1 MSSTSTAQSSQGST
15 ATQQQLEQRLAVVGP
30 KDTTRGFLFGSAL
43 ELVRTEANAEALKRC
58 VDAAGNG
65 NFTAFFSYP
74 VSTFLKLTY
83 AAARELSDKHGG
95 FDGAMQHLGM
105 RVAPR
110 FLESTT
116 GKMLLSLVGKE
127 PRRLIESMPSAY
139 KTAWDHGTCSLTWTG
154 ARSGRIDYVNAI
166 PGAYFAGSV
175 MQILNA
181 AQLKGPRASV
191 RQNSLTEF
199 SVDFSWE

>member
-1 MSSTSTAQSSQGST
+1 MSNTPTAQSSQGSST
-15 ATQQQLEQRLAVVGP
+15 VQHELEQRLGAVGA
-30 KDTTRGFLFGSAL
+30 KDTTRGFLFGAAL
-43 ELVRTEANAEALKRC
+43 DLVRTEVGPDALKRC
-58 VDAAGNG
+58 VEAAGSG

-83 AAARELSDKHGG
+83 AAARELSPKHGG
-95 FDGAMQHLGM
+95 FDGAMQHLGL

-127 PRRLIESMPSAY
+127 PKRLIDSMPSAY
-139 KTAWDHGTCSLTWTG
+139 KTAWDHGTCSLTWSG
-154 ARSGRIDYVNAI
+154 PKSGRIDYVNAV
-166 PGAYFAGSV
+166 PGAYFAGSL

-181 AQLKGPRASV
+181 AQLKGSRATV
-191 RQNSLTEF
+191 RQKSLTEF
-199 SVDFSWE
+199 SVEFSWE

>member
-1 MSSTSTAQSSQGST
+1 MSTAQSSQGSA
-15 ATQQQLEQRLAVVGP
+15 ATQQQLEQRLALVGP

-43 ELVRTEANAEALKRC
+43 ELVRTEGNAESLKRC
-58 VDAAGNG
+58 VDAAGSG

-127 PRRLIESMPSAY
+127 PKRLIESMPSAY
-139 KTAWDHGTCSLTWTG
+139 KTAWDHGSCTLTWTG
-154 ARSGRIDYVNAI
+154 PKSGRVDYVNAV
-166 PGAYFAGSV
+166 PGAYFAGSL

-181 AQLKGPRASV
+181 AQLKGARATV
-191 RQNSLTEF
+191 RQSTLTDF
-199 SVDFSWE
+199 SVEFSWE

>member
-1 MSSTSTAQSSQGST
+1 MQRE
-15 ATQQQLEQRLAVVGP
+15 LEQRLGAVGP

-43 ELVRTEANAEALKRC
+43 DLVRTEVGPDAFKRC
-58 VDAAGNG
+58 VDAAGGG

-83 AAARELSDKHGG
+83 ASAQELSTKHGS
-95 FDGAMQHLGM
+95 FDAAMQHLGF

-127 PRRLIESMPSAY
+127 PKRLIDSMPSAY
-139 KTAWDHGTCSLTWTG
+139 KTAWDHGSCALTWSG
-154 ARSGRIDYVNAI
+154 PKSGRIDYVNAV
-166 PGAYFAGSV
+166 PAPYFAGSV
-175 MQILNA
+175 LQILNA
-181 AQLKGPRASV
+181 AQLKGIRATPK
-191 RQNSLTEF
+191 QTSLTEF

>member
-1 MSSTSTAQSSQGST
+1 MSSTPTAQSSQGF
-15 ATQQQLEQRLAVVGP
+15 AAMQRELEQRLGAVAA
-30 KDTTRGFLFGSAL
+30 KDTTRGFLFGSAMD
-43 ELVRTEANAEALKRC
+43 LVRTEVGPDALKRC
-58 VDAAGNG
+58 VDAAGSG

-74 VSTFLKLTY
+74 VSTFLKMTY

-95 FDGAMQHLGM
+95 FDAAMQHLGF

-127 PRRLIESMPSAY
+127 PKRLIDSMPSAY
-139 KTAWDHGTCSLTWTG
+139 KTAWDHGACSLTWSG
-154 ARSGRIDYVNAI
+154 PKSGRIDYVNAI
-166 PGAYFAGSV
+166 PAPYFAGSV
-175 MQILNA
+175 LQILNA
-181 AQLKGPRASV
+181 AQLKGIRATPK
-191 RQNSLTEF
+191 QTSLTEF

>member
-1 MSSTSTAQSSQGST
+1 MNGTPTAQSPQGE
-15 ATQQQLEQRLAVVGP
+15 AVQRELEQRLAVLGP

-43 ELVRTEANAEALKRC
+43 DLVRSEGNAEALKRC
-58 VDAAGNG
+58 VETAGSG

-83 AAARELSDKHGG
+83 AAARELSGKHGG
-95 FDGAMQHLGM
+95 FDGAMQHLGF

-127 PRRLIESMPSAY
+127 PKRLIDSMPSAY
-139 KTAWDHGTCSLTWTG
+139 KTAWDHGSCTLTWSG
-154 ARSGRIDYVNAI
+154 PKSGRIDYVNAV
-166 PGAYFAGSV
+166 PAAYFAGSM
-175 MQILNA
+175 MQILAA
-181 AQLKGPRASV
+181 AQLKGAQATA
-191 RQNSLTEF
+191 RQTSLTEF
-199 SVDFSWE
+199 SVEFSWD

>member
-1 MSSTSTAQSSQGST
+1 MSMAQSSQGSA
-15 ATQQQLEQRLAVVGP
+15 ATQHQLEQRLAVLGP

-43 ELVRTEANAEALKRC
+43 ELVRSEGSAESLKRC
-58 VDAAGNG
+58 VEAAGSA

-74 VSTFLKLTY
+74 VGTFLKLTY

-127 PRRLIESMPSAY
+127 PKRLVESMPSAY
-139 KTAWDHGTCSLTWTG
+139 KTAWDHGSCSLTWSG
-154 ARSGRIDYVNAI
+154 PKSGRIDYVNAI
-166 PGAYFAGSV
+166 PGAYFAGSL

-181 AQLKGPRASV
+181 AQLKGTRVTV
-191 RQNSLTEF
+191 RQSTLTDFAVE
-199 SVDFSWE
+199 FSWE

>member
-1 MSSTSTAQSSQGST
+1 MSSTPTAQTSQGSAT
-15 ATQQQLEQRLAVVGP
+15 TQQQLEQRLAVVGP

-43 ELVRTEANAEALKRC
+43 ELMRTEGSAESLKRC
-58 VDAAGNG
+58 VEAAGSG

-83 AAARELSDKHGG
+83 AAAQELSDKHGG
-95 FDGAMQHLGM
+95 FDAAMQHLGF

-116 GKMLLSLVGKE
+116 GRMLLSLVGKE

-139 KTAWDHGTCSLTWTG
+139 KTAWDHGACSLTWTG
-154 ARSGRIDYVNAI
+154 AKSGRIDYVNAI
-166 PGAYFAGSV
+166 PAPYFAGS
-175 MQILNA
+175 
-181 AQLKGPRASV
+181 
-191 RQNSLTEF
+191 
-199 SVDFSWE
+199 

>member
-1 MSSTSTAQSSQGST
+1 MSSTPTAQSSQGSST
-15 ATQQQLEQRLAVVGP
+15 VQQELEKRLATVGA

-43 ELVRTEANAEALKRC
+43 DLVRTELGPDALKRC
-58 VDAAGNG
+58 VEAAGSG

-74 VSTFLKLTY
+74 VTTFLKLTY
-83 AAARELSDKHGG
+83 AAAHELSDKHGG
-95 FDGAMQHLGM
+95 FDAAMQHLGM

-127 PRRLIESMPSAY
+127 PRRLIDSMPSAY
-139 KTAWDHGTCSLTWTG
+139 KTAWDHGNCSLTWTG
-154 ARSGRIDYVNAI
+154 SKSGRIDYVNAI

-181 AQLKGPRASV
+181 AQLKGSRASV
-191 RQNSLTEF
+191 RQTSLTEF

>member
-1 MSSTSTAQSSQGST
+1 MSSTPTAQSSQGS
-15 ATQQQLEQRLAVVGP
+15 AGTQQQLEQRLALVGP
-30 KDTTRGFLFGSAL
+30 KDTTRGFLFGSAM
-43 ELVRTEANAEALKRC
+43 ELVRTEGNAEALKRC
-58 VDAAGNG
+58 VDAAGSG

-83 AAARELSDKHGG
+83 AAARELSAKHGG

-127 PRRLIESMPSAY
+127 PKRLIDSMPSAY

-154 ARSGRIDYVNAI
+154 PKSGRVDYVNAV
-166 PGAYFAGSV
+166 PGAYFAGSL

-181 AQLKGPRASV
+181 AQLKGPRATV
-191 RQNSLTEF
+191 RQNTLTEF
-199 SVDFSWE
+199 SVEFSWE

>member
-1 MSSTSTAQSSQGST
+1 M
-15 ATQQQLEQRLAVVGP
+15 LGP

-43 ELVRTEANAEALKRC
+43 ELVRSEGSADALKRC
-58 VDAAGNG
+58 VDAAGSG

-83 AAARELSDKHGG
+83 AASRELADKHGG

-127 PRRLIESMPSAY
+127 PKRLVESMPSAY
-139 KTAWDHGTCSLTWTG
+139 KTAWDHGSCSLTW
-154 ARSGRIDYVNAI
+154 SGPKSGKIDYVNAV
-166 PGAYFAGSV
+166 PGAYFAGSL

-181 AQLKGPRASV
+181 AQLKGTRVNV
-191 RQNSLTEF
+191 RQSTLTDF
-199 SVDFSWE
+199 SVEFSWE